1 VTTALDEY
9 ETREVEI
16 LIARQYGASCHVPG
30 HRYFS
35 PGYTLIAFQSAGET
49 WRNWT
54 KTGDPLIQN
63 GANSVT

>member
-1 VTTALDEY
+1 MTTALDEY

-30 HRYFS
+30 HCYSS

-49 WRNWT
+49 W
-54 KTGDPLIQN
+54 
-63 GANSVT
+63 